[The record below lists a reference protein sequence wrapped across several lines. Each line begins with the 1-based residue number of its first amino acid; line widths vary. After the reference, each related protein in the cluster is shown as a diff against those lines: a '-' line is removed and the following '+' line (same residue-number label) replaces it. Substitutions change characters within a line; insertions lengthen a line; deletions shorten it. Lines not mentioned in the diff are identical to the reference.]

1 MRRASGPAGPG
12 AEAPPGRL
20 TIGFVY
26 DALIPYQNGGA
37 ERRFHEIA
45 RRLGERHDVHYVTW
59 QYWDGPRTVERD
71 GITLH
76 GIGRPPELYGS
87 DGKRTIREA
96 ATFAARVAP
105 RLLRERFDVIDCSA
119 TPYLPMWGA
128 WPSARV
134 RRTPMVATWHEYWGN
149 HWADYLPERKLVARV
164 ARATESLC
172 VPMGEAVVAVSEFTA
187 RRLAK
192 RAPRRPFPQVVEN
205 GISLGAIDAIPADG
219 DGPDIIS
226 VGRLIDE
233 KRIDVLLHAVAILRE
248 RRPDVR
254 CEIIGDGPERPGL
267 EGLAAGLGLAE
278 NVRFLGRVDEGTL
291 FARMKAARVFA
302 LPSVREGF
310 GIVVVE
316 AQAAGAVPV
325 VARARYSAASRL
337 VRENETGL
345 VVAPEPAA
353 FADAFAGLLADEPR
367 RREMATA
374 ARAAAEQRDW
384 DVIAEQMEA
393 IYLHVAGTRRVTR
406 APREVAP
413 LAESPNVAGELA

>member
-1 MRRASGPAGPG
+1 MRRASDPAGPG
-12 AEAPPGRL
+12 AETAPGRL

-45 RRLGERHDVHYVTW
+45 RRLSERHDVHYVTW
-59 QYWDGPRTVERD
+59 QYWPGARVVERD

-76 GIGRPPELYGS
+76 GIGRPPELYGD

-96 ATFAARVAP
+96 ATFAARVVP
-105 RLLRERFDVIDCSA
+105 CLLRERFDVIDCSA

-128 WPSARV
+128 WPAARV

-149 HWADYLPERKLVARV
+149 HWADYLPERPVVARI
-164 ARATESLC
+164 ARTTEALC
-172 VPMGEAVVAVSEFTA
+172 VPMGETVVAVSEFTA

-192 RAPRRPFPQVVEN
+192 RAPHRPHPQVVEN
-205 GISLGAIDAIPADG
+205 GISLAAIDAIPADP

-233 KRIDVLLHAVAILRE
+233 KRIDTLLRAVAILRE
-248 RRPDVR
+248 TRPGVR
-254 CEIIGDGPERPGL
+254 CEIIGEGPERAAL
-267 EGLAAGLGLAE
+267 EMLAASLGISA
-278 NVRFLGRVDEGTL
+278 NVRFLGRVSEQTL

-325 VARARYSAASRL
+325 VAKARYSAASRL
-337 VRENETGL
+337 VADNETGL
-345 VVAPEPAA
+345 VVTPEPAA
-353 FADAFAGLLADEPR
+353 FAAAFATLLADEPR
-367 RREMATA
+367 RRAMALA
-374 ARAAAEQRDW
+374 ARAAAERRDW

-393 IYLHVAGTRRVTR
+393 IYLRAAGTRRVSR
-406 APREVAP
+406 APRTIAP
-413 LAESPNVAGELA
+413 LRETANTAGEPA